1 MKTIIQ
7 ILTIL
12 CVAVVHD
19 LRAEN
24 TSVENLE
31 EKISSVVKQF
41 FPEKSVER
49 KKKDGGMTISLST
62 MPFQIHN
69 IDKTGKIAEQSHEET
84 GPKADGFLIQLTHQ
98 EGSYRGAA
106 VYPQT
111 FTRPYW
117 QTFGTVIPIEA
128 NQNHIHISFSYG
140 SLVPEDFIATL
151 IKTFESN
158 N

>member
-1 MKTIIQ
+1 MKTIIL

-12 CVAVVHD
+12 CIAVVHD

-49 KKKDGGMTISLST
+49 KKEDGAIIISLST

-69 IDKTGKIAEQSHEET
+69 IDKTGKIAEQSHEEI
-84 GPKADGFLIQLTHQ
+84 GPKAEGFLIQLTHQ
-98 EGSYRGAA
+98 EGPYRGAA
-106 VYPQT
+106 EYPQT

-117 QTFGTVIPIEA
+117 KTFGTVIPVEA

-140 SLVPEDFIATL
+140 SLVAKDFITTL
-151 IKTFESN
+151 TKTFESRN
-158 N
+158 